1 MSQADDLELIRE
13 GYREWNEG
21 RPGRYMHPE
30 VEWITPPELPGGGVF
45 VGKEATLEF
54 LRNFEGTMGVLKLS
68 FEIQDIVPVGDQYL
82 VISLAEGTSTG
93 GVPIPPHNWFH
104 LMKPEDGL
112 LRRAE
117 LFLDR
122 SQAFE
127 AAGLSE

>member
-1 MSQADDLELIRE
+1 MSRDDDLELIRE

-21 RPGRYMHPE
+21 RPGTFMHPDI
-30 VEWITPPELPGGGVF
+30 EWITPREVPGGGTF

-54 LRNFEGTMGVLKLS
+54 LQNFEGTMGVLRLS
-68 FEIQDIVPVGDQYL
+68 FEIEEIIPAGDQYL
-82 VISLAEGTSTG
+82 VISLAEGTSAG

-104 LMKPEDGL
+104 LLKPEDGQ

-122 SQAFE
+122 GQAFE